1 MRSELN
7 FHRMSNLAPNA
18 FSHSPDALVIAGWT
32 GRDRAALEHHVRE
45 LEALG
50 VKRPSSMPVYYRVA
64 AACLTQATRIQALGP
79 DSSGEVEPVLFS
91 MSDGLWLGVGSDH
104 TDRKLET
111 VSVAMSKQV
120 CAKVVGTTLWDCREI
135 AGHWDQL
142 LIRSHIVEG
151 ASDEPV
157 LYQEGS
163 LAKILP
169 AGALIE
175 GYSGERG
182 LPIGTTMFCGT
193 FPARGGIRAAR
204 AFIMEIEDPVLK
216 RRLRHRY
223 DIEALPVVE

>member
-104 TDRKLET
+104 TDRKAET
-111 VSVAMSKQV
+111 VGVTLSKQL
-120 CAKVVGTTLWDCREI
+120 CAKPLGPSLWRYAEV
-135 AGHWDQL
+135 APHWDRL
-142 LIRSHIVEG
+142 LLRSYAGSG
-151 ASDEPV
+151 AKRR
-157 LYQEGS
+157 LYQEGAVS
-163 LAKILP
+163 AMRRPEDLMRRYLGRAEQLP
-169 AGALIE
+169 PGSA
-175 GYSGERG
+175 
-182 LPIGTTMFCGT
+182 MFCGT
-193 FPARGGIRAAR
+193 LAVHGAIEPAD
-204 AFIMEIEDPVLK
+204 AFELELEDPVLG
-216 RRLRHRY
+216 RSLAHRY
-223 DIEALPVVE
+223 TVTRLPVEG

>member
-18 FSHSPDALVIAGWT
+18 FSYAPDTLVIAGWT

-50 VKRPSSMPVYYRVA
+50 VKRPSSMPVYYRVT

-120 CAKVVGTTLWDCREI
+120 CAKVVGATLWDCREI
-135 AGHWDQL
+135 AGHWDQI

-169 AGALIE
+169 PRVLIE
-175 GYSGERG
+175 GHSGKSG
-182 LPIGTTMFCGT
+182 LPIGTAMFCGT
-193 FPARGGIRAAR
+193 FAAIGGIRAAR
-204 AFIMEIEDPVLK
+204 AFIMEIEDPVLQ

-223 DIEALPVVE
+223 DIEVLPVVE